1 MTKAVCKSAQIGIG
15 EGLGLGATL
24 FEGDSSMGSLLLI
37 YFCMA
42 ADVCDKYTT
51 NSASFYVGSC
61 NEEFIERQIEHLKN
75 NQATSLE
82 DDVVDYECFK
92 LVDN

>member
-1 MTKAVCKSAQIGIG
+1 M
-15 EGLGLGATL
+15 
-24 FEGDSSMGSLLLI
+24 DSLALLII
-37 YFCMA
+37 YFCMS

-61 NEEFIERQIEHLKN
+61 NEEFVERQVEHLKN

-82 DDVVDYECFK
+82 YYVVDYECFK

>member
-1 MTKAVCKSAQIGIG
+1 M
-15 EGLGLGATL
+15 
-24 FEGDSSMGSLLLI
+24 DSLALLII
-37 YFCMA
+37 YFCMS

-61 NEEFIERQIEHLKN
+61 NEEFVERQVNHIKH

-82 DDVVDYECFK
+82 YDVVDYECFE
-92 LVDN
+92 LSNFMLGN